1 MNLSVKHLR
10 AFVAL
15 AEQRNFTR
23 AAQACH
29 LSQSAFSTLIHT
41 LEEQAGSRL
50 FERTTRHV
58 ELSADGRRFEEVAR
72 RLLAD
77 FEAALADLR
86 DHALRRK
93 GRVSIAALPSLAA
106 GDLPPLLAAFRAR
119 YPGIEIALFDLL
131 ADGCIDL
138 VRRARADF
146 ALAPAPA
153 QAADLRVEPLL
164 RERFHLVCPAG
175 HALAAR
181 RSVTPQALAG
191 HPFIHLSRTSSVR
204 QHLDAALHP
213 ERLEGVMEVEQ
224 LATVAGLV
232 AAGLGITAVPTLALF
247 QFRREGLVVRPL
259 QIPGLSR
266 DICLIRLKERGDTAA
281 AAALIEDLRA
291 HYGDGR
297 AGAGTG
303 PGPGPRLKPRQPRQP
318 R

>member
-15 AEQRNFTR
+15 AEHRNFTR
-23 AAQACH
+23 AANSCH

-41 LEEQAGSRL
+41 LEGQAGSRL

-58 ELSADGRRFEEVAR
+58 ELSTDGRRFEEVAR

-77 FEAALADLR
+77 FEGALADLR

-106 GDLPPLLAAFRAR
+106 GDLPPLLSAFRTR
-119 YPGIEIALFDLL
+119 YPGIEIELFDLL

-175 HALAAR
+175 HPLAAR

-191 HPFIHLSRTSSVR
+191 HPFIQLSRTSSVR
-204 QHLDAALHP
+204 QRLDAALHP
-213 ERLEGVMEVEQ
+213 VQLAGVMEVEQ
-224 LATVAGLV
+224 LATLAGLV

-247 QFRREGLVVRPL
+247 QFHREGLAIRPL
-259 QIPGLSR
+259 QIPGLVR
-266 DICLIRLKERGDTAA
+266 DICLVRLKERGDTAA
-281 AAALIEDLRA
+281 AAAMIEELRA
-291 HYGDGR
+291 HYDGR
-297 AGAGTG
+297 RATEGRRR
-303 PGPGPRLKPRQPRQP
+303 PRSASVKG
-318 R
+318 

>member
-1 MNLSVKHLR
+1 M
-10 AFVAL
+10 
-15 AEQRNFTR
+15 
-23 AAQACH
+23 
-29 LSQSAFSTLIHT
+29 
-41 LEEQAGSRL
+41 
-50 FERTTRHV
+50 
-58 ELSADGRRFEEVAR
+58 
-72 RLLAD
+72 
-77 FEAALADLR
+77 
-86 DHALRRK
+86 
-93 GRVSIAALPSLAA
+93 
-106 GDLPPLLAAFRAR
+106 
-119 YPGIEIALFDLL
+119 
-131 ADGCIDL
+131 
-138 VRRARADF
+138 RRARADF

-224 LATVAGLV
+224 LATVAGV

-303 PGPGPRLKPRQPRQP
+303 PGPRLKPRQPR
-318 R
+318 